1 MKKLSFIVRNKDRII
16 GFSIVLSLFYWVIDA
31 LLSYFFIYY
40 KGSLLGMLIL
50 DVPINVLYLRSL
62 VSVLFI
68 ACGILISKIIERRE
82 SSEKIQLILYKIAYA
97 VNTAENLNDLF
108 KEIQM
113 TLGEILD
120 TTNFSIVFYDKNIKK
135 FSFSYYTDEKDE
147 LKDFPGGKTL
157 TEYVVKRDEALLAKE
172 DDIKKLVESGEIE
185 MIGTPAKVWIGVP
198 LKIEDEIIGVLVVQN
213 YNNKDIYSKED
224 LNTLKI
230 VSSQIAVAILQ
241 KQALEAV
248 SESEKEK
255 AIILDSLSELVT
267 YLDKDL
273 NVVWGNNAAA
283 ESVGL
288 NPEELIGKHCYEL
301 WHQRDEPCEACPVIE
316 AIDTGEFQRAEMT
329 TPDGRKWLVR
339 GTPVKDEDGE
349 VVGVV
354 ESTLNITET
363 KRLEERLIQSQK
375 METVGR
381 LAGGVAHDFNNLLT
395 AIIGY
400 SNFIKDEL
408 LPLDPKRE
416 DIKQILNAA
425 ERAVMLTDRLL
436 AFSRRKPIKPKVINL
451 NNLIIEIDKML
462 RRVITEDIELITISG
477 DKLGSVRAD
486 PGSIEQVI
494 VNLVVNARDAMLKGG
509 KITIKT
515 DNFKMD
521 ENFTQEH
528 IGSREGEYVRI
539 SIRDTGVG
547 MPKEIITHA
556 FEPFFTTKRE
566 GEGTGLGLST
576 VYGIVKQHDGYIS
589 LDSLPGKG
597 TIADV
602 YLPRVYE
609 EAEKIS
615 MKEKDESLPEGNET
629 ILFVEDEGLV
639 RSFGIRVLKRLG
651 YNIISASDGEEALNF
666 AIEHDGN
673 IDLLLTDLVMPNIDG
688 KELAKRLKE
697 ERPDIKVLYVSG
709 YSSEITMQHGI
720 LSDETNFLQKPF
732 TIENLAQKVR
742 EVLDETKGLQLL

>member
-1 MKKLSFIVRNKDRII
+1 MKNLSFFIRNKDRII
-16 GFSIVLSLFYWVIDA
+16 GFSIVLSLLYWVIDA
-31 LLSYFFIYY
+31 ILSHFFIHYE
-40 KGSLLGMLIL
+40 GSLLGMLIL

-97 VNTAENLNDLF
+97 VNTAENLNALF

-113 TLGEILD
+113 ILREILD
-120 TTNFSIVFYDKNIKK
+120 TTNFSIVLYDKNINK
-135 FSFSYYTDEKDE
+135 FSFLYYNDEKDE
-147 LKDFPGGKTL
+147 LKDFPSGKTL
-157 TEYVVKRDEALLAKE
+157 TEYVFNIDEALLARE
-172 DDIKKLVESGEIE
+172 DDIKKLVESEEIE

-198 LKIEDEIIGVLVVQN
+198 LKIEGETIGVLVVQN
-213 YNNKDIYSKED
+213 YYNKDIYSAED

-230 VSSQIAVAILQ
+230 VSKQIAVAILQ

-267 YLDKDL
+267 YMDKDL
-273 NVVWGNNAAA
+273 NIVWGNNAAA

-288 NPEELIGKHCYEL
+288 KPEELIGRQCYEL
-301 WHQRDEPCEACPVIE
+301 WHQREEPCENCPVLE
-316 AIDTGEFQRAEMT
+316 SIDTGELQRAEMT
-329 TPDGRKWLVR
+329 SPDGRKWLVR
-339 GTPVKDEDGE
+339 GAPVKDEDDE

-354 ESTLNITET
+354 ESTLNITEQ

-400 SNFIKDEL
+400 ANFVKDKL

-436 AFSRRKPIKPKVINL
+436 AFSRRRPIKPKVINL
-451 NNLIIEIDKML
+451 NNLILEIDKML
-462 RRVITEDIELITISG
+462 RRVITEDIELVTISG
-477 DKLGSVRAD
+477 DDLGSVRAD

-494 VNLVVNARDAMLKGG
+494 VNLVVNARDAMPKGG

-515 DNFKMD
+515 DNVTMD

-528 IGSREGEYVRI
+528 MGSREGEYVRI
-539 SIRDTGVG
+539 SIRDTGIG
-547 MPKEIITHA
+547 MPKEVIYHA
-556 FEPFFTTKRE
+556 FEPFFTTKGE

-576 VYGIVKQHDGYIS
+576 VYGLVKQHNGYIS

-651 YNIISASDGEEALNF
+651 YNVISASDGEEALNF
-666 AIEHDGN
+666 AREHDGN
-673 IDLLLTDLVMPNIDG
+673 IHLLLTDLVMPNIDG

-697 ERPDIKVLYVSG
+697 ERPNIKVLYVSG
-709 YSSEITMQHGI
+709 YSSEITMQHGV

-742 EVLDETKGLQLL
+742 EVLDESKGLQL

>member
-1 MKKLSFIVRNKDRII
+1 MKNLSFFIRNKDRII

-31 LLSYFFIYY
+31 ILSRFFIYY
-40 KGSLLGMLIL
+40 EGSLLEMLIL

-68 ACGILISKIIERRE
+68 ACGILISKIIERHE

-97 VNTAENLNDLF
+97 VNTAENLNELF

-120 TTNFSIVFYDKNIKK
+120 TTNFSIVLYDKNTKK

-147 LKDFPGGKTL
+147 LKDFTSGKTL
-157 TEYVVKRDEALLAKE
+157 TEYVVNTDKALLAKE
-172 DDIKKLVESGEIE
+172 DDIKELVKSGEIE
-185 MIGTPAKVWIGVP
+185 IVGTPARVWIGVP
-198 LKIEDEIIGVLVVQN
+198 LKIENETIGVLVVQN
-213 YNNKDIYSKED
+213 YNDKDRYSTED
-224 LNTLKI
+224 LNTLEI
-230 VSSQIAVAILQ
+230 VSRQIAIAILQ
-241 KQALEAV
+241 KEALQTI

-267 YLDKDL
+267 YMDKDL
-273 NVVWGNNAAA
+273 NIVWGNNAAA

-288 NPEELIGKHCYEL
+288 KPDELIGRHCYEL
-301 WHQRDEPCEACPVIE
+301 WHQRGEPCERCPIIK
-316 AIDTGEFQRAEMT
+316 AIDTGEFQKTEMT

-349 VVGVV
+349 VVAVV
-354 ESTLNITET
+354 ESTLNITER

-395 AIIGY
+395 AITGY
-400 SNFIKDEL
+400 ANFIKDEL

-425 ERAVMLTDRLL
+425 DRAVMLTDRLL
-436 AFSRRKPIKPKVINL
+436 AFSRRRPIKPKVINL

-477 DKLGSVRAD
+477 DDLGSVRAD

-494 VNLVVNARDAMLKGG
+494 VNLVVNSRDAMPKGG

-515 DNFKMD
+515 DNVTID
-521 ENFTQEH
+521 ENFAQEH
-528 IGSREGEYVRI
+528 IGSREGEYIRI

-547 MPKEIITHA
+547 MPEEVITHA
-556 FEPFFTTKRE
+556 FEPFFTTKGE

-589 LDSLPGKG
+589 LDSIPGKG

-651 YNIISASDGEEALNF
+651 YNVISASDGEEALNF
-666 AIEHDGN
+666 AREHDGK
-673 IDLLLTDLVMPNIDG
+673 IHLLLTDLVMPNIDG
-688 KELAKRLKE
+688 KELAKKLKE
-697 ERPDIKVLYVSG
+697 ERPNIKVLYVSG
-709 YSSEITMQHGI
+709 YSSEITMQHGV

-742 EVLDETKGLQLL
+742 EVLDETKGIQL